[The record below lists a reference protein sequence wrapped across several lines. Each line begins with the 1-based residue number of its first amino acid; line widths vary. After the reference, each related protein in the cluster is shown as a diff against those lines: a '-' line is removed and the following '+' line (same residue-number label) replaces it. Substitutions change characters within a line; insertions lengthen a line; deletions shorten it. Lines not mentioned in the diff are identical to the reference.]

1 MAEVSDRA
9 AAPSAHKRQELFL
22 RVISA
27 LVLGPLVLLTTWY
40 GGWPFA
46 ALIMAG
52 AALVLFEWT
61 GLCGRSPSLVLEG
74 GTGLAILAAIGAVMA
89 DRLDIAAGL
98 LAVAVGVA
106 VVAAAFSRRAPWLAS
121 GLLYAGVSGGALV
134 LLRRGDAGLVAL
146 VFLFAVVW
154 MTDIAAYFVGRT
166 LGGPKLWPAVS
177 PNKTWS
183 GAIGGLAGGTIAG
196 AATAFFAGFGLPL
209 GVIAVAIAISVSG
222 QAGDLAE
229 SAIKRHFGKKDSG
242 HLIPGHGGLMDR
254 ADALVFGAVVAALVG
269 ALRAGWH
276 EPATGLFMW

>member
-1 MAEVSDRA
+1 MADAAGRA
-9 AAPSAHKRQELFL
+9 GTATARKRRELFL
-22 RVISA
+22 RVASA
-27 LVLGPLVLLTTWY
+27 LVLGPLVLVAAWY
-40 GGWPFA
+40 GGWPFTV
-46 ALIMAG
+46 LIMVG
-52 AALVLFEWT
+52 AALVLYEWT
-61 GLCGRSPSLVLEG
+61 GLSGRSPALVVEL
-74 GTGLAILAAIGAVMA
+74 GTGAAVLAAIAAVMGE
-89 DRLDIAAGL
+89 RLVIAAGL
-98 LAVAVGVA
+98 LVVAVGFA
-106 VVAAAFSRRAPWLAS
+106 LVVAASNRRRPWLAA
-121 GLLYAGVSGGALV
+121 GLLYAGVSGAALV

-146 VFLFAVVW
+146 IFLFAVVW
-154 MTDIAAYFVGRT
+154 MTDIAAYFVGRA

-183 GAIGGLAGGTIAG
+183 GAIGGLAGGTVAG
-196 AATAFFAGFGLPL
+196 AATSFFAGFGLPL
-209 GVIAVAIAISVSG
+209 GVLAVAIAISVSG